1 MPTAFFLSPLFKTFE
16 SMKKTVFTILAAL
29 ALLMPG
35 TAAAQDLFN
44 HLAVNAHVAT
54 TGVGVELSTPIT
66 KFITMRAG
74 VTCMPGFSFNAE
86 VDGQYY
92 DYVNTTQKDFT
103 VNLDANLKRTQGSV
117 IFNVYP
123 LAKAKVCSSF
133 FLAAGLYF
141 GGDKLVKINGHSDEI
156 AEKINQFNGNPYIEL
171 GDYKLPVDENGN
183 VKGGL
188 KVQKVRP
195 YLGLGFGRY
204 VPKKR
209 ISVTG
214 ELGVQF
220 HGHIKPYTSE
230 GEIEAFDELTEKD
243 DWKKVMD
250 KLTVYPML
258 KIVISGRIF

>member
-1 MPTAFFLSPLFKTFE
+1 
-16 SMKKTVFTILAAL
+16 MKKTVFTILAAL

-92 DYVNTTQKDFT
+92 VNGESNNFT
-103 VNLDANLKRTQGSV
+103 VDLDANLKRTQGSV

-141 GGDKLVKINGHSDEI
+141 GGDKLVQIKGHSDEI

>member
-1 MPTAFFLSPLFKTFE
+1 
-16 SMKKTVFTILAAL
+16 MKKTVFTILAAL

-92 DYVNTTQKDFT
+92 VNGESNNFT
-103 VNLDANLKRTQGSV
+103 VDLDANLKRTQGSV

-141 GGDKLVKINGHSDEI
+141 GGDKLVKIKGHSDEI

>member
-1 MPTAFFLSPLFKTFE
+1 MPTAFFYHLYLKTFE

-92 DYVNTTQKDFT
+92 VNNTPRDFT

>member
-1 MPTAFFLSPLFKTFE
+1 
-16 SMKKTVFTILAAL
+16 MKKTVFTILAAL

-92 DYVNTTQKDFT
+92 VNGESNNFT
-103 VNLDANLKRTQGSV
+103 VDLDANLKRTQGSV

-141 GGDKLVKINGHSDEI
+141 GGDKLVKINGHSNEI
-156 AEKINQFNGNPYIEL
+156 AEKIKQLNGANPYIEL

-195 YLGLGFGRY
+195 YVGLGFGRY
-204 VPKKR
+204 VPNKR

-230 GEIEAFDELTEKD
+230 GEIAFDEFTEND

>member
-1 MPTAFFLSPLFKTFE
+1 
-16 SMKKTVFTILAAL
+16 MKKTVFTILAAL

-92 DYVNTTQKDFT
+92 VNGESNNFT

-141 GGDKLVKINGHSDEI
+141 GGDKLVKIKGHSDEI

-195 YLGLGFGRY
+195 YVGLGFGRY
-204 VPKKR
+204 VPNKR

>member
-1 MPTAFFLSPLFKTFE
+1 
-16 SMKKTVFTILAAL
+16 MKKTVFTILAAL

-44 HLAVNAHVAT
+44 HLAVNAPVAT

-92 DYVNTTQKDFT
+92 VNGESNNFT
-103 VNLDANLKRTQGSV
+103 VDLDANLKRTQGSV

-141 GGDKLVKINGHSDEI
+141 GGDKLVKIKGHSDEI

>member
-1 MPTAFFLSPLFKTFE
+1 
-16 SMKKTVFTILAAL
+16 MKKTVFTILAAL

-74 VTCMPGFSFNAE
+74 VTCMPGFSFSAN

-92 DYVNTTQKDFT
+92 VNNMPNDFT
-103 VNLDANLKRTQGSV
+103 VDLDANLKRTQGSV

-141 GGDKLVKINGHSDEI
+141 GGDKLVKIKGHSDEI
-156 AEKINQFNGNPYIEL
+156 ANDLKQLNGANPYIEL

>member
-1 MPTAFFLSPLFKTFE
+1 
-16 SMKKTVFTILAAL
+16 MKKTVFTILAAL

-92 DYVNTTQKDFT
+92 VNGESNNFT
-103 VNLDANLKRTQGSV
+103 VDLDANLKRTQGSV

-141 GGDKLVKINGHSDEI
+141 GGDKLVKINGHS
-156 AEKINQFNGNPYIEL
+156 
-171 GDYKLPVDENGN
+171 
-183 VKGGL
+183 
-188 KVQKVRP
+188 
-195 YLGLGFGRY
+195 
-204 VPKKR
+204 
-209 ISVTG
+209 
-214 ELGVQF
+214 
-220 HGHIKPYTSE
+220 
-230 GEIEAFDELTEKD
+230 
-243 DWKKVMD
+243 
-250 KLTVYPML
+250 
-258 KIVISGRIF
+258 

>member
-1 MPTAFFLSPLFKTFE
+1 
-16 SMKKTVFTILAAL
+16 MKKTVFTILAAL

-92 DYVNTTQKDFT
+92 VNNMPNDFT
-103 VNLDANLKRTQGSV
+103 VDLDANLKRTQGSV

-156 AEKINQFNGNPYIEL
+156 AEKINQFSDNPYTEL

-195 YLGLGFGRY
+195 YVGLGFGRY

>member
-1 MPTAFFLSPLFKTFE
+1 
-16 SMKKTVFTILAAL
+16 
-29 ALLMPG
+29 
-35 TAAAQDLFN
+35 
-44 HLAVNAHVAT
+44 
-54 TGVGVELSTPIT
+54 
-66 KFITMRAG
+66 MRAG

-92 DYVNTTQKDFT
+92 VNGESNNFT
-103 VNLDANLKRTQGSV
+103 VDLDANLKRTQGSV

-141 GGDKLVKINGHSDEI
+141 GGDKLVKIKGHSDEI
-156 AEKINQFNGNPYIEL
+156 ANDLKQLNGANPYIEL

>member
-1 MPTAFFLSPLFKTFE
+1 
-16 SMKKTVFTILAAL
+16 MKKTVFTILAAL

-92 DYVNTTQKDFT
+92 VNGESNNFT
-103 VNLDANLKRTQGSV
+103 VDLDANLKRTQGSV

-141 GGDKLVKINGHSDEI
+141 GGDKLVQIKGHSDEI
-156 AEKINQFNGNPYIEL
+156 ANDLKQFGGTSYIEL
-171 GDYKLPVDENGN
+171 GDYKLPVDKNGN

>member
-1 MPTAFFLSPLFKTFE
+1 
-16 SMKKTVFTILAAL
+16 MKKTVFTILAAL

-92 DYVNTTQKDFT
+92 VNGESNDFT
-103 VNLDANLKRTQGSV
+103 VDLDANLKRTQGSV

-156 AEKINQFNGNPYIEL
+156 ANDLKQLNGANPYIEL

>member
-1 MPTAFFLSPLFKTFE
+1 
-16 SMKKTVFTILAAL
+16 MKKTVFTILAAL

-92 DYVNTTQKDFT
+92 VNGESNDFT
-103 VNLDANLKRTQGSV
+103 VDLDANLKRTQGSV

-123 LAKAKVCSSF
+123 LAKAEVCSSF

>member
-1 MPTAFFLSPLFKTFE
+1 
-16 SMKKTVFTILAAL
+16 MKKTVFTILAAL

-86 VDGQYY
+86 VYGQYY
-92 DYVNTTQKDFT
+92 DNNTPRDFT

-141 GGDKLVKINGHSDEI
+141 GGDKLVKIKGHSDEI
-156 AEKINQFNGNPYIEL
+156 ANDLKQLNGANPYIEL
-171 GDYKLPVDENGN
+171 GDYKLPVDANGN

-195 YLGLGFGRY
+195 YVGLGFGRY
-204 VPKKR
+204 VPNKR

-230 GEIEAFDELTEKD
+230 GEIAFDELTEKD

>member
-1 MPTAFFLSPLFKTFE
+1 
-16 SMKKTVFTILAAL
+16 MKKTVFTILAAL

-92 DYVNTTQKDFT
+92 VNNTQRDFT
-103 VNLDANLKRTQGSV
+103 VDLDANLKRTQGSV

>member
-1 MPTAFFLSPLFKTFE
+1 
-16 SMKKTVFTILAAL
+16 MKKTVFTILAAL

-92 DYVNTTQKDFT
+92 VNGESNNFT
-103 VNLDANLKRTQGSV
+103 VDLDANLKRTQGSV

-141 GGDKLVKINGHSDEI
+141 GGDKLVKIKGHSDEI
-156 AEKINQFNGNPYIEL
+156 ANDLKQLNGANPYIEL
-171 GDYKLPVDENGN
+171 GDYKLPVDANGN

-195 YLGLGFGRY
+195 YVGLGFGRY
-204 VPKKR
+204 VPNKR

>member
-1 MPTAFFLSPLFKTFE
+1 
-16 SMKKTVFTILAAL
+16 MKKTVFTILAAL

-92 DYVNTTQKDFT
+92 VNGESNDFT
-103 VNLDANLKRTQGSV
+103 VDLDASLKRTQGSV

-204 VPKKR
+204 VPNKR

>member
-1 MPTAFFLSPLFKTFE
+1 
-16 SMKKTVFTILAAL
+16 MKKTVFTILAAL

-92 DYVNTTQKDFT
+92 VNNTPRDFT

-141 GGDKLVKINGHSDEI
+141 GGDKLVKIKGHSDEI
-156 AEKINQFNGNPYIEL
+156 ANDLKQLNGANPYIEL

-195 YLGLGFGRY
+195 YVGLGFGRY
-204 VPKKR
+204 VPNKR

>member
-1 MPTAFFLSPLFKTFE
+1 
-16 SMKKTVFTILAAL
+16 MKKTVFTILAAL

-86 VDGQYY
+86 VYGQYY

-195 YLGLGFGRY
+195 YVGLGFGRY
-204 VPKKR
+204 VPNKR

>member
-1 MPTAFFLSPLFKTFE
+1 
-16 SMKKTVFTILAAL
+16 MKKTVFTILAAL

-74 VTCMPGFSFNAE
+74 VTCMPGFSFNAN

-92 DYVNTTQKDFT
+92 VNNTPRDFT
-103 VNLDANLKRTQGSV
+103 VDLDANLKRTQGSV

-156 AEKINQFNGNPYIEL
+156 ANDLKQLGGANPYIEL

-204 VPKKR
+204 VPNKR

>member
-1 MPTAFFLSPLFKTFE
+1 
-16 SMKKTVFTILAAL
+16 MKKTVFTILAAL

-86 VDGQYY
+86 VYGQYY
-92 DYVNTTQKDFT
+92 DNNTPRDFT

-141 GGDKLVKINGHSDEI
+141 GGDKLVKIKGHSDEI
-156 AEKINQFNGNPYIEL
+156 ANDLKQLNGANPYIEL

>member
-1 MPTAFFLSPLFKTFE
+1 
-16 SMKKTVFTILAAL
+16 MKKTVFTILAAL

-92 DYVNTTQKDFT
+92 DYVNTTSRNFT
-103 VNLDANLKRTQGSV
+103 VDLDANLKRTQGSV

-141 GGDKLVKINGHSDEI
+141 GGDKLVKIKGHSDEI
-156 AEKINQFNGNPYIEL
+156 ANDLKQLNGANPYIEL

-195 YLGLGFGRY
+195 YVGLGFGRY
-204 VPKKR
+204 VPNKR

-220 HGHIKPYTSE
+220 HGHIQPYTSE
-230 GEIEAFDELTEKD
+230 GEIAFDEFTEND

>member
-1 MPTAFFLSPLFKTFE
+1 
-16 SMKKTVFTILAAL
+16 MKKTVFTILAAL

-92 DYVNTTQKDFT
+92 VNGESNNFT
-103 VNLDANLKRTQGSV
+103 VDLDANLKRTQGSV

-156 AEKINQFNGNPYIEL
+156 ANDLKQLDGTPYIEL
-171 GDYKLPVDENGN
+171 GDYKLPVDANGN

-195 YLGLGFGRY
+195 YVGLGFGRY

>member
-1 MPTAFFLSPLFKTFE
+1 
-16 SMKKTVFTILAAL
+16 MKKTVFTILAAL

-86 VDGQYY
+86 VGGQYY
-92 DYVNTTQKDFT
+92 VNGESNNFT
-103 VNLDANLKRTQGSV
+103 VDLDANLKRTQGSV

-156 AEKINQFNGNPYIEL
+156 ANDLKQLDGTPYIEL

-195 YLGLGFGRY
+195 YVGLGFGRY
-204 VPKKR
+204 VPNKR

-230 GEIEAFDELTEKD
+230 GEIEAFDEFTEND

>member
-1 MPTAFFLSPLFKTFE
+1 
-16 SMKKTVFTILAAL
+16 
-29 ALLMPG
+29 MPG

-92 DYVNTTQKDFT
+92 VNGESNNFT
-103 VNLDANLKRTQGSV
+103 VDLDANLKRTQGSV

>member
-1 MPTAFFLSPLFKTFE
+1 
-16 SMKKTVFTILAAL
+16 MKKTVFTILAAL

-92 DYVNTTQKDFT
+92 DNNTPRDFT

-204 VPKKR
+204 VPNKR

>member
-1 MPTAFFLSPLFKTFE
+1 
-16 SMKKTVFTILAAL
+16 MKKTVFTILAAL

-86 VDGQYY
+86 VDGQFYNY
-92 DYVNTTQKDFT
+92 STNEQENFT
-103 VNLDANLKRTQGSV
+103 VDLDANLKRTQGSV

-141 GGDKLVKINGHSDEI
+141 GGDKLVKINGHS
-156 AEKINQFNGNPYIEL
+156 EKIANEIKQHNGDYPYIEL

>member
-1 MPTAFFLSPLFKTFE
+1 
-16 SMKKTVFTILAAL
+16 
-29 ALLMPG
+29 
-35 TAAAQDLFN
+35 
-44 HLAVNAHVAT
+44 
-54 TGVGVELSTPIT
+54 
-66 KFITMRAG
+66 
-74 VTCMPGFSFNAE
+74 MPGFSFNAE

-103 VNLDANLKRTQGSV
+103 VDLDANLKRTQGSV

>member
-1 MPTAFFLSPLFKTFE
+1 
-16 SMKKTVFTILAAL
+16 MKKTVFTILAAL

-86 VDGQYY
+86 VYGQYY
-92 DYVNTTQKDFT
+92 DNNTPRDFT
-103 VNLDANLKRTQGSV
+103 VDLDANLKRTQGSV

-141 GGDKLVKINGHSDEI
+141 GGDKLVKIKGHSDEI
-156 AEKINQFNGNPYIEL
+156 ANDLKQLNGANPYIEL

-220 HGHIKPYTSE
+220 HGHIKPYTSD

>member
-1 MPTAFFLSPLFKTFE
+1 
-16 SMKKTVFTILAAL
+16 MKKTVFTILAAL

-74 VTCMPGFSFNAE
+74 VTCMPGFSFSAN

-92 DYVNTTQKDFT
+92 VNNMPNDFT
-103 VNLDANLKRTQGSV
+103 VDLDANLKRTQGSV

-141 GGDKLVKINGHSDEI
+141 GGDKLVQIKGHSDEI

-171 GDYKLPVDENGN
+171 GDYKLPVDEYGN

-230 GEIEAFDELTEKD
+230 GEIKAFDELTEKD

>member
-1 MPTAFFLSPLFKTFE
+1 
-16 SMKKTVFTILAAL
+16 MKKTVFTILAAL

-74 VTCMPGFSFNAE
+74 VTCMPGFSFSAE

-92 DYVNTTQKDFT
+92 VNTTQRDFT
-103 VNLDANLKRTQGSV
+103 VDLDANLKRTQGSV

-141 GGDKLVKINGHSDEI
+141 GGDKLVKIKGHSDEI

-204 VPKKR
+204 VPNKR

>member
-1 MPTAFFLSPLFKTFE
+1 
-16 SMKKTVFTILAAL
+16 MKKTVFTILAAL

-92 DYVNTTQKDFT
+92 VNGESNDFT
-103 VNLDANLKRTQGSV
+103 VDLDANLKRTQGSV

-156 AEKINQFNGNPYIEL
+156 ANDLKQLGGTPYIEFCVYYL
-171 GDYKLPVDENGN
+171 FVYSYCF

-204 VPKKR
+204 VPNKR

>member
-1 MPTAFFLSPLFKTFE
+1 
-16 SMKKTVFTILAAL
+16 MKKTVFTILAAL

-92 DYVNTTQKDFT
+92 VNGESNDFT
-103 VNLDANLKRTQGSV
+103 VDLDANLKRTQGSV

-204 VPKKR
+204 VPNKR

>member
-1 MPTAFFLSPLFKTFE
+1 
-16 SMKKTVFTILAAL
+16 MKKTVFTILAAL

-92 DYVNTTQKDFT
+92 VNGESNNFT
-103 VNLDANLKRTQGSV
+103 VDLDANLKRTQGSV

-156 AEKINQFNGNPYIEL
+156 ANDLKQLDGTPYIEL
-171 GDYKLPVDENGN
+171 GDYKLPVDANGN

-195 YLGLGFGRY
+195 YVGLGFGRY
-204 VPKKR
+204 VPNKR

>member
-1 MPTAFFLSPLFKTFE
+1 MPTAFFYHLYLKTFE

-86 VDGQYY
+86 VYGQYY
-92 DYVNTTQKDFT
+92 DNNTPRDFT

-141 GGDKLVKINGHSDEI
+141 GGDKLVKIKGHSDEI

-171 GDYKLPVDENGN
+171 GDYKLPVDDNGN

-204 VPKKR
+204 VPNKR

>member
-1 MPTAFFLSPLFKTFE
+1 
-16 SMKKTVFTILAAL
+16 MKKTVFTILAAL

-86 VDGQYY
+86 VYGQYY
-92 DYVNTTQKDFT
+92 DNNTPRDFT

-141 GGDKLVKINGHSDEI
+141 GGDKLVQIKGHSDEI
-156 AEKINQFNGNPYIEL
+156 ANDLKQFGGTSYIEL

-204 VPKKR
+204 VPNKR

-230 GEIEAFDELTEKD
+230 GEIEAFDEFTEND

>member
-1 MPTAFFLSPLFKTFE
+1 
-16 SMKKTVFTILAAL
+16 MKKTVFTILAAL

-86 VDGQYY
+86 VYGQYY
-92 DYVNTTQKDFT
+92 DNNTPRDFT

-117 IFNVYP
+117 IYNVYP

-141 GGDKLVKINGHSDEI
+141 GGDKLVKIKGHSDEI

-230 GEIEAFDELTEKD
+230 GEIKAFDELTEKD

>member
-1 MPTAFFLSPLFKTFE
+1 
-16 SMKKTVFTILAAL
+16 MKKTVFTILAAL

-92 DYVNTTQKDFT
+92 VNGESNDFT
-103 VNLDANLKRTQGSV
+103 VDLDANLKRTQGSV

-195 YLGLGFGRY
+195 YVGLGFGRY

>member
-1 MPTAFFLSPLFKTFE
+1 
-16 SMKKTVFTILAAL
+16 
-29 ALLMPG
+29 MPG

-92 DYVNTTQKDFT
+92 VNNTPRDFT

-141 GGDKLVKINGHSDEI
+141 GGDKLVKIKGHSDEI
-156 AEKINQFNGNPYIEL
+156 ANDLKQLNGANPYIEL
-171 GDYKLPVDENGN
+171 GDYKLPVDDNGN

-195 YLGLGFGRY
+195 YVGLGFGRY
-204 VPKKR
+204 VPNKR

>member
-1 MPTAFFLSPLFKTFE
+1 
-16 SMKKTVFTILAAL
+16 MKKTVFTILAAL

-92 DYVNTTQKDFT
+92 VNNTPRDFT

-141 GGDKLVKINGHSDEI
+141 GGDKLVKINGHSNEI